1 MADRYELHAELR
13 TDTGKG
19 ASRRL
24 RRNGDLVPA
33 IVYGAGKDPQSLSI
47 AHKDLHR
54 ACENEAF
61 FSQIIT
67 LSADGKKQDAILKDL
82 QRHPAKDRIL
92 HADFFRVR
100 MDQAIV
106 VEVPLHFLNEE
117 TCVGVKLEGGNV
129 SHTMTSVEVS
139 CLPGDL
145 PEYIEVDIEHLELG
159 SSIHMSELIL
169 PAGLT
174 IPDLALGEDHDQVVV
189 AVHMP
194 RQAEE
199 PEEPVVDEDAV
210 EGDEQAAAADG
221 ESSEEESDDD

>member
-1 MADRYELHAELR
+1 MADQFELHAELR

-47 AHKDLHR
+47 AHKDLHK

-61 FSQIIT
+61 FSHIIT
-67 LSADGKKQDAILKDL
+67 LSAGGEKQEAILKDL

-117 TCVGVKLEGGNV
+117 DCVGVKQGGGNI
-129 SHTMTSVEVS
+129 SHTMSSVEVS

-145 PEYIEVDIEHLELG
+145 PEYIEVDILELELG
-159 SSIHMSELIL
+159 SSIHMSELVL
-169 PAGLT
+169 PKGLE
-174 IPDLALGEDHDQVVV
+174 IPVLALGEDHDQVVV
-189 AVHMP
+189 AVNVP
-194 RQAEE
+194 RRAEE
-199 PEEPVVDEDAV
+199 LDEPVADEEAA
-210 EGDEQAAAADG
+210 EGDEPAAVDG
-221 ESSEEESDDD
+221 ESPAEESDDD